1 MTTVEVAPHGPHPP
15 LRVRPL
21 PSCDPPYDDE
31 IEPKR
36 WDTANQLALDWPA
49 PDRSRQPPP
58 TPAAEHLARRVASAR
73 VASGT
78 AGDAKLAVRLFVQM
92 FVEVLNGYRPAGH
105 LAKLTVPKEA
115 AKVVSEAVSGTG
127 RVSALRSGSSSS
139 STLRQRRPP
148 NGGTALAIADHP
160 PPSASGGNPSTRPN
174 CVHPDG
180 RGSPATTANGTTTSV
195 GGIAHRERG
204 HPADEEHQDGGV
216 QRGGCTRP
224 NSTDQD
230 PRAAHRTS
238 ARSAATD
245 QASQPTPR
253 DAPTPGRPARG
264 AQPARDAQVTGQ
276 GPSRSASVRRFA
288 RRPGAVGVLK
298 FHFCEPRPGAVESTV
313 LLLAGDRTCALA
325 LRMELQGRRW
335 MAAALR
341 LL

>member
-58 TPAAEHLARRVASAR
+58 TPAAEHLARKVASAR

-78 AGDAKLAVRLFVQM
+78 AGDAKLAVRMFVQM

-115 AKVVSEAVSGTG
+115 SKVVSEAVSGTG
-127 RVSALRSGSSSS
+127 RVSALRSGSPSS

-148 NGGTALAIADHP
+148 AGGAALAIADP
-160 PPSASGGNPSTRPN
+160 PPPTASGG
-174 CVHPDG
+174 
-180 RGSPATTANGTTTSV
+180 GTTSTVNGSATSV
-195 GGIAHRERG
+195 GGIARRKRG
-204 HPADEEHQDGGV
+204 HPADEEQQDGGV

-224 NSTDQD
+224 TGTDQG
-230 PRAAHRTS
+230 PRAVHRTS
-238 ARSAATD
+238 ARSAAPD
-245 QASQPTPR
+245 QATQPASR
-253 DAPTPGRPARG
+253 DAPTPDRRMRG

-276 GPSRSASVRRFA
+276 GPGRSASVRQFA
-288 RRPGAVGVLK
+288 RRPGGVGVLK